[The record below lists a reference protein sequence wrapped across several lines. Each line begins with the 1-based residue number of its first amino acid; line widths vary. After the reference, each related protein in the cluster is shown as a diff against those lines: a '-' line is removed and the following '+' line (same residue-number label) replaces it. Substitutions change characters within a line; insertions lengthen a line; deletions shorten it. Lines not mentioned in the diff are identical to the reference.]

1 MSGLVVEIVIKLVVI
16 TAEDYM
22 QITISLAVL

>member
-1 MSGLVVEIVIKLVVI
+1 MSGLVVEVVIKLVVI
-16 TAEDYM
+16 TIKDYM

>member
-1 MSGLVVEIVIKLVVI
+1 MSGLVVEVVIKLVVI
-16 TAEDYM
+16 TIEDYM